1 MTELPKLDIV
11 SAGAGSG
18 KTFRIKETVGGW
30 VKDGLVAPDRI
41 VAVTFTEAAAAELKE
56 RLRKELID
64 LGRTED
70 ALKLD
75 QAYIST
81 IHSFGLRVLTEFA
94 FDGGLPPRSRL
105 LEKNE
110 ETALLRQAI
119 ARAGNIDALTR
130 ELRRYGYKYD
140 GGTHTSGEDQF
151 RQMVRKVVG
160 RLRTVNQSTDD
171 QTLSGFSE
179 RSLKTCYGPTG
190 DGASALDAL
199 HQAVEALLGRFP
211 SDVSGDFTGNASAVK
226 EFRRNHADLS
236 VAQNKDRLATDWHLW
251 GLLRKLRTTKR
262 NAATPEG
269 YDGLA
274 HAVIEAAEELPH
286 HPGPLEDA
294 INHAKILIGSAV
306 EAIEGYSTDKRKAA
320 LVDYTDMV
328 AAAQM
333 ILASEAG
340 AIKALAERVDCLV
353 IDEFQDTNPLQ
364 FSLLWLLQR
373 AGIPTLIVGDLKQA
387 IMGFQGADPRLM
399 EQLLDYDEA
408 NAETLDKNWRTQP
421 SLMPFINTMG
431 LALFGDGY
439 ATLAAQT
446 DDGFQAPL
454 EVLEHP
460 KPPSGGSKKPTRT
473 LRVAER
479 IKSLLDDP
487 NQNVRDRHT
496 IQKRRLTAGDIA
508 ILCPTNGH
516 LQSYADALREFG
528 VKAKVSEEGW
538 MSSRIVQLTWHA
550 LEYTENPGD
559 RHAALYL
566 ASTEIGQHDLQ
577 SAVAELINADQIDD
591 PVLERLRVV
600 HDRSQHATVDVV
612 LSSVIR
618 VLDLYGRVSIWPEPH
633 KYRADLLRLEA
644 EAKAFVYAKPETLA
658 SGGFF
663 GSGVKTFLAWLT
675 DKVEQDKEGDLRP
688 DPDSANTDA
697 VEMVTWHRSKGRE
710 WPVVFVCGWDSDVK
724 PRLPN
729 VSVEYE
735 KFDDL
740 NDVLDDARIS
750 FIPEFAAKEAN
761 ERFLIQMQEGTI
773 LSAKRLIY
781 VALTRARDR
790 LVLEWHSH
798 LTGSKRTT
806 YHSVLVD
813 EVGVSLGSTGID
825 VGGNEHPCFMSGND
839 GMSPE
844 TQKTTLSAEPLPTI
858 GRRALVATALP
869 EPQAELFTTPSS
881 LIIEADAAS
890 VETEKVDYGQSLVL
904 DMEVSGTEFG
914 TLIHRCF
921 EVLTASLEFKSLLCD
936 ATEHAITDG
945 QAHTI
950 AASHEAM
957 TGWLRANT
965 GATQFTPE
973 VPFSVMT
980 DDGSVCTGLIDL
992 LVETPEGYWV
1002 IDHKTDRATG
1012 EDVIFGHYWPQ
1023 LQAYRDALEGLGHTV
1038 AGVGLNLVNEG
1049 KLLLARTTNGYRRTR
1064 PHA

>member
-1 MTELPKLDIV
+1 MTELPKLDVV

-18 KTFRIKETVGGW
+18 KTFRIKETVGHW
-30 VKDGLVAPDRI
+30 VKEGLVAPDRI

-105 LEKNE
+105 LDQNE

-119 ARAGNIDALTR
+119 ARAGNIDTLTR

-151 RQMVRKVVG
+151 RQMVQKVIG

-171 QTLSGFSE
+171 KTLSGYSE
-179 RSLKTCYGPTG
+179 RSLKTSYGPTG
-190 DGASALDAL
+190 DGDAALDAL
-199 HQAVEALLGRFP
+199 NRAVVALLDLFP
-211 SDVSGDFTGNASAVK
+211 TDISSQYIGNATAVS
-226 EFRRNHADLS
+226 EFRRDYASLTG
-236 VAQNKDRLATDWHLW
+236 AQNKERLSTDWHLW
-251 GLLRKLRTTKR
+251 NSLRKLRKGNSRT
-262 NAATPEG
+262 ATPDG
-269 YDGLA
+269 YDALA
-274 HAVIEAAEELPH
+274 DAVIEAAEELPH
-286 HPGPLEDA
+286 HPGPLDDA
-294 INHAKILIGSAV
+294 ISHARILIGAAV
-306 EAIEGYSTDKRKAA
+306 EAIEGYTTDKRKAT

-340 AIKALAERVDCLV
+340 ALKSLAERVDCLV

-364 FSLLWLLQR
+364 FCLLWLLQQ
-373 AGIPTLIVGDLKQA
+373 AGVPTLIVGDLKQA
-387 IMGFQGADPRLM
+387 IMSFQGADPRLM
-399 EQLLDYDEA
+399 ERLLEYDAA
-408 NAETLDKNWRTQP
+408 NTDTLDKNWRTQP
-421 SLMPFINTMG
+421 SLMPFINGMG
-431 LALFGDGY
+431 GALFGDAY
-439 ATLAAQT
+439 AELTAQT
-446 DDGFQAPL
+446 EGGFQDPL
-454 EVLEHP
+454 EVLEQP
-460 KPPSGGSKKPTRT
+460 KPPSGGSKKPIRA

-479 IKSLLDDP
+479 IKTILDDSG
-487 NQNVRDRHT
+487 QSVRDRHSG
-496 IQKRRLTAGDIA
+496 QQRQLVASDIA

-528 VKAKVSEEGW
+528 VKAKVSEKGW
-538 MSSRIVQLTWHA
+538 MSSRVVQLAWYA
-550 LEYTENPGD
+550 LEYAENPND

-566 ASTEIGQHDLQ
+566 ATTELGKHDLQ
-577 SAVAELINADQIDD
+577 SAIEELINNDEIKDTI
-591 PVLERLRVV
+591 LEMLRLAQ
-600 HDRSQHATVDVV
+600 DESLYSTVDVV
-612 LSSVIR
+612 LANVIR
-618 VLDLYGRVSIWPEPH
+618 CLDLYGRISSWPEPH
-633 KYRADLLRLEA
+633 KHRADLLRLEA
-644 EAKAFVYAKPETLA
+644 EAKAFVDAKPETLA

-675 DKVEQDKEGDLRP
+675 DKVEQDKEGDQRP
-688 DPDSANTDA
+688 DPDSADTDA

-710 WPVVFVCGWDSDVK
+710 WPVVFICGWDSDVK

-740 NDVLDDARIS
+740 DDVLDDARIS

-761 ERFLIQMQEGTI
+761 ERFLTQMQEGTV

-781 VALTRARDR
+781 VALTRARER

-813 EVGVSLGSTGID
+813 EVGVNLGSSGIKIGD
-825 VGGNEHPCFMSGND
+825 SEYSCFMSGND
-839 GMSPE
+839 GTSPE
-844 TQKTTLSAEPLPTI
+844 VPEITLTADPLPTI
-858 GRRALVATALP
+858 GRRALVATEPL

-881 LIIEADAAS
+881 QTIEPGIAD
-890 VETEKVDYGQSLVL
+890 VQTERIDYGQSLVL
-904 DMEVSGTEFG
+904 DMEISGAEFG
-914 TLIHRCF
+914 TIIHRCF
-921 EVLTASLEFKSLLCD
+921 EVLTAAPESKSLLAD
-936 ATEHAITDG
+936 ATGHAITDG
-945 QAHTI
+945 QATAI
-950 AASHEAM
+950 AASNEAM
-957 TGWLRANT
+957 MGWLRENA
-965 GATQFTPE
+965 GATKFTPE
-973 VPFSVMT
+973 VPFSVKAG
-980 DDGSVCTGLIDL
+980 DGSVCTGLIDL

-1012 EDVIFGHYWPQ
+1012 EDVIFDHYWSQ
-1023 LQAYRDALEGLGHTV
+1023 LQAYRDALQELGHTV
-1038 AGVGLNLVNEG
+1038 VGVGLNLVNEG
-1049 KLLLARTTNGYRRTR
+1049 KLLLARMTDG
-1064 PHA
+1064 